1 MPVDQSSAFHRYFGG
16 IASDR
21 SSVRD
26 VAVMRQRVLDCSMQL
41 FKDDISLQ
49 VLSYPGNDICR
60 RATHHVKGLSDL
72 QLIWKVCS
80 GRSSTHSTV
89 LR

>member
-1 MPVDQSSAFHRYFGG
+1 MPIDQSSAFHHYFGE
-16 IASDR
+16 IASDG

-41 FKDDISLQ
+41 FKDDISLL
-49 VLSYPGNDICR
+49 VLCYPRNCTYR
-60 RATHHVKGLSDL
+60 QATHHVKGLSDL

>member
-1 MPVDQSSAFHRYFGG
+1 MPIDQSSAFHHYFGE

-26 VAVMRQRVLDCSMQL
+26 VAVIRQRVLDCSMQL

-49 VLSYPGNDICR
+49 VLCCPRRGTYQ

-72 QLIWKVCS
+72 QLIWKVYS
-80 GRSSTHSTV
+80 GRSSTHSAV